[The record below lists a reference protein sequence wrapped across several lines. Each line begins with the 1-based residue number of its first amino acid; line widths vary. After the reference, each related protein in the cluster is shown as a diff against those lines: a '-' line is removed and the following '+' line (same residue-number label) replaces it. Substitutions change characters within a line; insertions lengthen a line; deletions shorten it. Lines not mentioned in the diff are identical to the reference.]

1 MKYATRGRGYRLIGS
16 TGMRR
21 KKKKTKESEQLDLLL
36 AAPELIAGFFPV
48 YLPDGGNGVE
58 VWRLKGK
65 PVQLHLKA
73 EVFLEHLAGA
83 YLANLKGLR
92 ALIKDQ
98 LDISYYVPVPL
109 SPDVVLIS
117 VKTREGAIKGDGVNG
132 YVNVCAL
139 EDYGLVEGLLDGLAE
154 ERKPVVDNAI
164 HEVNEEHARY
174 ENVSNRNDK
183 GIMGSMHGYGLPLKN
198 GRVFPCCLQ
207 QKTVNQRVHRA
218 NLAMWLVHSS

>member
-1 MKYATRGRGYRLIGS
+1 MTYATKGKRYRLIGS
-16 TGMRR
+16 AGARRR
-21 KKKKTKESEQLDLLL
+21 KRKTKESEKLELVL

-58 VWRLKGK
+58 VWRLKGR

-83 YLANLKGLR
+83 YLVNLKGLK

-109 SPDVVLIS
+109 SPGVVLIS
-117 VKTREGAIKGDGVNG
+117 VKTREGALKGDGVNG

-139 EDYGLVEGLLDGLAE
+139 EDYGLVEG
-154 ERKPVVDNAI
+154 
-164 HEVNEEHARY
+164 
-174 ENVSNRNDK
+174 
-183 GIMGSMHGYGLPLKN
+183 GLPLKE
-198 GRVFPCCLQ
+198 GRVFPCCMQ
-207 QKTVNQRVHRA
+207 QKTVNQRVHRG
-218 NLAMWLVHSS
+218 NLAMWLVHPPEMVAER